1 MRVIDLLHEQ
11 MDFGMLISSFWKLP
25 MKSTSIPTALL
36 SSLLLVTS
44 SPALATVSSDPIAK
58 NCIAQQL
65 RNHQN
70 VKNKSLEASD
80 FNNYC
85 TCVARVVRN
94 LANDQ
99 QLSELN
105 TLSNQAK
112 PEWLK
117 AIERNAQ
124 KQCMVDPNAKLQST

>member
-1 MRVIDLLHEQ
+1 MKPIPILTIVLSSVL
-11 MDFGMLISSFWKLP
+11 LISSG
-25 MKSTSIPTALL
+25 L
-36 SSLLLVTS
+36 S
-44 SPALATVSSDPIAK
+44 LASVSGDPITK
-58 NCIAQQL
+58 NCINQQL

-70 VKNKSLEASD
+70 VKNKSIEASD
-80 FNNYC
+80 FNHYC
-85 TCVARVVRN
+85 SCVARVVRN

-105 TLSNQAK
+105 AMTNQAK

-124 KQCMVDPNAKLQST
+124 KQCMMDPKAKLQST

>member
-1 MRVIDLLHEQ
+1 
-11 MDFGMLISSFWKLP
+11 MLNSSLWKIP
-25 MKSTSIPTALL
+25 MKSTPIVSTLL
-36 SSLLLVTS
+36 ISLLLVMS
-44 SPALATVSSDPIAK
+44 SPTLATLSSDPIAK
-58 NCIAQQL
+58 NCVNQQL

-70 VKNKSLEASD
+70 VKNKSLDASD
-80 FNNYC
+80 FNTYC

-105 TLSNQAK
+105 SLTNQAK

-117 AIERNAQ
+117 VIERNAQ
-124 KQCMVDPNAKLQST
+124 KQCMVDPNAKLPAIS

>member
-1 MRVIDLLHEQ
+1 
-11 MDFGMLISSFWKLP
+11 
-25 MKSTSIPTALL
+25 MKSTPIVSTLL
-36 SSLLLVTS
+36 ISLLLVMS
-44 SPALATVSSDPIAK
+44 SPTLATLSIDPIAK
-58 NCIAQQL
+58 NCVNQQL

-70 VKNKSLEASD
+70 VKNKSLDASD
-80 FNNYC
+80 FNTYC

-105 TLSNQAK
+105 SLTNQAK

>member
-1 MRVIDLLHEQ
+1 MKPIPILTIVLSSVL
-11 MDFGMLISSFWKLP
+11 LISSGP
-25 MKSTSIPTALL
+25 
-36 SSLLLVTS
+36 SLAS
-44 SPALATVSSDPIAK
+44 VSGDPIAK
-58 NCIAQQL
+58 NCINQQL

-105 TLSNQAK
+105 AMTNQAK

-124 KQCMVDPNAKLQST
+124 KQCMMDPKAKLQST

>member
-1 MRVIDLLHEQ
+1 
-11 MDFGMLISSFWKLP
+11 
-25 MKSTSIPTALL
+25 MKSTPIVSTLL
-36 SSLLLVTS
+36 ISLLLVMS
-44 SPALATVSSDPIAK
+44 SPTLATLSSDPIAK
-58 NCIAQQL
+58 NCVNQQL

-70 VKNKSLEASD
+70 VKNKSLDASD
-80 FNNYC
+80 FNTYC

-105 TLSNQAK
+105 SLTNQAK

-117 AIERNAQ
+117 VIERNAQ
-124 KQCMVDPNAKLQST
+124 KQCMWTLTLSCNRRKVTHRGLFDLLV

>member
-1 MRVIDLLHEQ
+1 
-11 MDFGMLISSFWKLP
+11 MLNLSFWNPP
-25 MKSTSIPTALL
+25 MKSIPILTTLFT
-36 SSLLLVTS
+36 SLLLVTS
-44 SPALATVSSDPIAK
+44 SPATATLSSDPIAK
-58 NCIAQQL
+58 NCINQQL

-70 VKNKSLEASD
+70 IKNKSLEASD

-99 QLSELN
+99 QLSELHSL
-105 TLSNQAK
+105 TNQSK

-117 AIERNAQ
+117 VIERNAQ
-124 KQCMVDPNAKLQST
+124 KQCMVDPSAKLQST

>member
-1 MRVIDLLHEQ
+1 
-11 MDFGMLISSFWKLP
+11 
-25 MKSTSIPTALL
+25 MKSIPILATVL

-44 SPALATVSSDPIAK
+44 SPSLATVSSDPIAK
-58 NCIAQQL
+58 SCINQQL

-70 VKNKSLEASD
+70 VKNRSLEASD
-80 FNNYC
+80 FSNYC

-105 TLSNQAK
+105 SLTNQTK

>member
-1 MRVIDLLHEQ
+1 
-11 MDFGMLISSFWKLP
+11 
-25 MKSTSIPTALL
+25 MKSIPIIATVL
-36 SSLLLVTS
+36 SSLLLVTPS
-44 SPALATVSSDPIAK
+44 TSLATVSSDPITK
-58 NCIAQQL
+58 NCINQQL

-70 VKNKSLEASD
+70 VKNRTLEASD

-105 TLSNQAK
+105 SLTNQSK

-117 AIERNAQ
+117 VIERNAQ

>member
-1 MRVIDLLHEQ
+1 
-11 MDFGMLISSFWKLP
+11 
-25 MKSTSIPTALL
+25 MKPTSIPAALL
-36 SSLLLVTS
+36 NSLLLVIS

-58 NCIAQQL
+58 NCINQQL

-70 VKNKSLEASD
+70 IKNKSLEASD
-80 FNNYC
+80 FSNYC

-105 TLSNQAK
+105 SLTNQAK

-117 AIERNAQ
+117 VIERNAQ
-124 KQCMVDPNAKLQST
+124 KQCMVDPSAKLQST

>member
-1 MRVIDLLHEQ
+1 
-11 MDFGMLISSFWKLP
+11 
-25 MKSTSIPTALL
+25 MKSTIILASLF
-36 SSLLLVTS
+36 SSLLLLTTS
-44 SPALATVSSDPIAK
+44 ATLASGSSDPIAK
-58 NCIAQQL
+58 SCIAQQL

-80 FNNYC
+80 FSNYC

-105 TLSNQAK
+105 SLTNQAK

-117 AIERNAQ
+117 VIERNAQ

>member
-1 MRVIDLLHEQ
+1 MKPIPILTIVLSSVL
-11 MDFGMLISSFWKLP
+11 LISSGP
-25 MKSTSIPTALL
+25 
-36 SSLLLVTS
+36 SLAS
-44 SPALATVSSDPIAK
+44 VSGDPIAK

-70 VKNKSLEASD
+70 VKNKSLEAND

-105 TLSNQAK
+105 TLTNQAK

>member
-1 MRVIDLLHEQ
+1 
-11 MDFGMLISSFWKLP
+11 
-25 MKSTSIPTALL
+25 MKSIPILSTLL

-44 SPALATVSSDPIAK
+44 STSLATVSGDPITK
-58 NCIAQQL
+58 SCINQQL

-70 VKNKSLEASD
+70 VKNRSLDAND
-80 FNNYC
+80 FSNYC

-105 TLSNQAK
+105 SLSNQAK

-117 AIERNAQ
+117 VIERNAQ

>member
-1 MRVIDLLHEQ
+1 MWVIDALHKEE
-11 MDFGMLISSFWKLP
+11 DFGMLNLSFWNPP
-25 MKSTSIPTALL
+25 MKSTPILTAVL
-36 SSLLLVTS
+36 SSLLLAVS
-44 SPALATVSSDPIAK
+44 SPAIATLSSDPIAK
-58 NCIAQQL
+58 NCINQQL

-105 TLSNQAK
+105 SLTNQSK

>member
-1 MRVIDLLHEQ
+1 VLDTLHKSE
-11 MDFGMLISSFWKLP
+11 DFGMLNLSFWNTP
-25 MKSTSIPTALL
+25 MKSTPILTTLL
-36 SSLLLVTS
+36 SSLLLAAS
-44 SPALATVSSDPIAK
+44 SPAIATLSSDPIVQ
-58 NCIAQQL
+58 NCINQQL

-70 VKNKSLEASD
+70 LKNKSLEASD

-85 TCVARVVRN
+85 GCVARVVRN

-105 TLSNQAK
+105 SPTNQTK

-117 AIERNAQ
+117 GIERNAQ
-124 KQCMVDPNAKLQST
+124 KQCMVDPNTKLQST

>member
-1 MRVIDLLHEQ
+1 MNPLHERE
-11 MDFGMLISSFWKLP
+11 DFGMLDSSFRNPP
-25 MKSTSIPTALL
+25 MKSITILATVL

-44 SPALATVSSDPIAK
+44 SPTIATVSSDPIAK

-105 TLSNQAK
+105 TLTNQAK

>member
-1 MRVIDLLHEQ
+1 MK
-11 MDFGMLISSFWKLP
+11 LIPILA
-25 MKSTSIPTALL
+25 TVL
-36 SSLLLVTS
+36 SSVLFVTS
-44 SPALATVSSDPIAK
+44 SPSLATVSSDPIAK
-58 NCIAQQL
+58 SCINQQL

-70 VKNKSLEASD
+70 VKNRSLEASD
-80 FNNYC
+80 FSNYC

-105 TLSNQAK
+105 SLTNQTK

-124 KQCMVDPNAKLQST
+124 KQCMVDPSAKLQST

>member
-1 MRVIDLLHEQ
+1 
-11 MDFGMLISSFWKLP
+11 
-25 MKSTSIPTALL
+25 MKSTPILTIVLSSALL
-36 SSLLLVTS
+36 ITS
-44 SPALATVSSDPIAK
+44 GPSLATVSSDPIAK

-70 VKNKSLEASD
+70 VKNKSLEAND

-105 TLSNQAK
+105 ALTNQTK

-124 KQCMVDPNAKLQST
+124 KQCMMDPNAKLQST

>member
-1 MRVIDLLHEQ
+1 
-11 MDFGMLISSFWKLP
+11 
-25 MKSTSIPTALL
+25 MKSTLILTAVL
-36 SSLLLVTS
+36 SSLLLAAA
-44 SPALATVSSDPIAK
+44 SPAIATLSSDPIAQ
-58 NCIAQQL
+58 NCINQQL

-70 VKNKSLEASD
+70 LKNKSLEAGD

-85 TCVARVVRN
+85 SCVARVVRN

-105 TLSNQAK
+105 SLTNQTK

-117 AIERNAQ
+117 VIERNAQ